1 MFVISTRVSHNGN
14 TIGLK
19 ALVDTGANGY
29 LFISIS
35 LAIKLAQF
43 FGITVVP
50 LERTCPLVGYDGH
63 EGAPI
68 THTIILDTVIDGRKF
83 TSQPMLIA
91 ELGQH
96 DLIIGRAWLAE
107 NRVLPDCARGR
118 LLWPDELPPWREYA
132 DSLQRV
138 LPKSILRRKD
148 HVNSYHQQDASRRD
162 QLMEQ
167 GDLTA
172 RDEKNQDLAK
182 YPLVFKGRRHKRH
195 NQYRLGQMNRELKEP
210 TFSTKEQDQLECQQ
224 WEESTQADHSQIRK
238 GKAAVSYTH
247 LTLPTKRIV

>member
-68 THTIILDTVIDGRKF
+68 THAIILDTVIDGRKF

-107 NRVLPDCARGR
+107 NRVLPDCA
-118 LLWPDELPPWREYA
+118 
-132 DSLQRV
+132 
-138 LPKSILRRKD
+138 
-148 HVNSYHQQDASRRD
+148 
-162 QLMEQ
+162 
-167 GDLTA
+167 
-172 RDEKNQDLAK
+172 
-182 YPLVFKGRRHKRH
+182 
-195 NQYRLGQMNRELKEP
+195 
-210 TFSTKEQDQLECQQ
+210 
-224 WEESTQADHSQIRK
+224 
-238 GKAAVSYTH
+238 
-247 LTLPTKRIV
+247 